1 MAFAFVSKTD
11 ALRLREIPTPE
22 ITGPVMQ
29 KLFLFMLLTV
39 FALTSRASIFA
50 DCSDIVDNDH
60 RLACYDAMAG
70 KPISTDPTTATSN
83 EIIESPVA
91 ATITEHEPELLFQ
104 ERLELEEKSANN
116 PWVITPHR
124 RNYILPITY
133 NSRINTEPFE
143 SSFPDGEM
151 DEIEAKFQISLKA
164 PLWEDILGEG
174 TNLWGAYT
182 QENWWQVYNTEESA
196 PFRETN
202 YQPEVLLTLEND
214 FEFWGFRNTLLGVSF
229 THQSNG
235 RSEVLSRSWNRVI
248 ATALL
253 ERDRMSLTARAWY
266 RIPED
271 DDDNDNPNMYNYYGY
286 GDLTGTWKVDNQQFS
301 VMLRNNLRSDNK
313 GAIQLD
319 WTFPLSKR
327 FRGYVQY
334 FNGYGES
341 LIDYDHSV
349 HRIGVGVSM
358 TELF

>member
-1 MAFAFVSKTD
+1 
-11 ALRLREIPTPE
+11 
-22 ITGPVMQ
+22 MQ
-29 KLFLFMLLTV
+29 KLFLLVSLAV
-39 FALTSRASIFA
+39 SALTSQANTLTNCAGI
-50 DCSDIVDNDH
+50 DNNDD

-70 KPISTDPTTATSN
+70 KQLSPDQTPPTSN
-83 EIIESPVA
+83 EIVESPVA
-91 ATITEHEPELLFQ
+91 AVSTEHEPELLFQ

-124 RNYILPITY
+124 RNYLLPVSY
-133 NSRINTEPFE
+133 NSKINTEPFE
-143 SSFPDGEM
+143 AVFPDGEM

-164 PLWEDILGEG
+164 PIWEDILGEG

-182 QENWWQVYNTEESA
+182 QENWWQVYNSDESA

-202 YQPEVLLTLEND
+202 YQPEAILTLEND

-235 RSEVLSRSWNRVI
+235 RGDLLSRSWNRVI

-266 RIPED
+266 RLPED
-271 DDDNDNPNMYNYYGY
+271 EEEDDNPNMYNYYGY
-286 GDLTGTWKVDNQQFS
+286 GDLTGTWKVRDQQFS

-319 WTFPLSKR
+319 WTFPLSNR

-349 HRIGVGVSM
+349 NRIGVGVSM